1 MDNYFRTRTV
11 LAFFDTKV
19 DRWFNHSLSVKVI
32 RRDAS
37 TIISTAFM
45 LKVLNITNG
54 DDLIIFPILSKKP
67 VVARDSIIEED
78 IIEVC
83 FDHYIEFKDI
93 SPENVKDLIDA
104 GARSF
109 YGV

>member
-19 DRWFNHSLSVKVI
+19 DRWFSHPLSVKVI
-32 RRDAS
+32 RREK

-45 LKVLNITNG
+45 LKVLDIT

-67 VVARDSIIEED
+67 VLVRDSIIEED

-109 YGV
+109 YGL